1 MMDIDG
7 ARAEIKDCITR
18 LENIQSDLQAIV
30 SAEILADFGDEVV
43 GEILDR
49 LNECALDLATLE
61 VPEEA

>member
-1 MMDIDG
+1 MDIDG

-30 SAEILADFGDEVV
+30 NAEILADFGDEVV
-43 GEILDR
+43 GEILER

>member
-1 MMDIDG
+1 MDIDG

-61 VPEEA
+61 IPEEA

>member
-1 MMDIDG
+1 MDIDG

-43 GEILDR
+43 GEILER
-49 LNECALDLATLE
+49 LNDCALDLATLE